1 MRYFWKLSESH
12 CLIIGGKCK
21 SKAKWLL
28 YPAAWT
34 SFSHIRSFPAA
45 TDKSCIDWFWYA
57 LCRFHGFLFLF
68 LCLRSGEAAVNLV
81 AKKQCNKMIRFNVS
95 PHLGNAGKVRDLYLE
110 RWLMKLQSQGTVF
123 STLLEEK
130 VIYGTLKVSVRN
142 FIRGFGTGG
151 MFS

>member
-1 MRYFWKLSESH
+1 M
-12 CLIIGGKCK
+12 
-21 SKAKWLL
+21 
-28 YPAAWT
+28 
-34 SFSHIRSFPAA
+34 
-45 TDKSCIDWFWYA
+45 
-57 LCRFHGFLFLF
+57 
-68 LCLRSGEAAVNLV
+68 V

-130 VIYGTLKVSVRN
+130 VINGTLKVSVRN